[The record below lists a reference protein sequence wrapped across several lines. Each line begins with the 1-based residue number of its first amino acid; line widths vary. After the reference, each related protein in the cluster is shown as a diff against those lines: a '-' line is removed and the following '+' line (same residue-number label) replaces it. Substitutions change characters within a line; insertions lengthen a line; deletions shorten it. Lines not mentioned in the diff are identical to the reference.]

1 MFFVVGYWI
10 LLDEINLATSEMLQ
24 CLSGVL
30 DEHAQIHL
38 WEKGDDK
45 PIKRNENFHL
55 FAAMNPS
62 TDVGKKDLPIGI
74 RNRYVEIILLCNN
87 S

>member
-1 MFFVVGYWI
+1 
-10 LLDEINLATSEMLQ
+10 MLQ

-45 PIKRNENFHL
+45 PIQRHDGFHL

-74 RNRYVEIILLCNN
+74 RNR
-87 S
+87 